1 MSEVGTPSW
10 SYKIYIFI
18 LSLNKC
24 HSYCMNTT
32 YFTAAHCVNMSIIL
46 QYNHHHHHHHHRR
59 NPKPVNCNLNST
71 LQVRNEATAAGSAP
85 ARESIWHYFVNK
97 CANNLHVVLAMSPVG
112 DTLRTRCRNFPGMP
126 LFSYFTS
133 HHHNFGVF
141 ECSWNNSFHLR
152 NATKYSGTTFKDFL
166 KEKRSK
172 SK

>member
-1 MSEVGTPSW
+1 MSEVGTTSW
-10 SYKIYIFI
+10 SYKICIFI

-46 QYNHHHHHHHHRR
+46 QSSSSSSSSSKK
-59 NPKPVNCNLNST
+59 PKSSCCNLNST

-112 DTLRTRCRNFPGMP
+112 DTLRTRCRNFPGMS

-133 HHHNFGVF
+133 HHHNVRVF
-141 ECSWNNSFHLR
+141 DCFWNV
-152 NATKYSGTTFKDFL
+152 
-166 KEKRSK
+166 
-172 SK
+172 